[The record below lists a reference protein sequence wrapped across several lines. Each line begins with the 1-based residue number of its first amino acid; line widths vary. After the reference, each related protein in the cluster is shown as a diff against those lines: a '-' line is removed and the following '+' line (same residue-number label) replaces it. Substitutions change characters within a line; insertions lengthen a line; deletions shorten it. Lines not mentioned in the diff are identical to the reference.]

1 MRWLAALLILLA
13 TQLATSAQDSGG
25 GGSPRF
31 LEIETLNSGLPPL
44 DTYIDRDTPQ
54 GMMES
59 FIFAAE
65 RKDWETA
72 AHLLDL
78 SGVDPALQP
87 EMGPALAARLHE
99 VIEGALW
106 LDWGDLPD
114 RPDALAAN
122 VANENPMAGEPRRNI
137 RLAILELPDRPVS
150 IRIARLKPADED
162 PIWVFSQQTVDNIL
176 PLHEQFGPTRF
187 EQSLPD
193 FLQARAFW
201 TLAWWE
207 VIALPIVLLLAIGA
221 AALVYAGMGRAKR
234 NQPSQIAENIVD
246 TIQMPVALMVCV
258 GTFSLV
264 KSWLFTFS
272 GAVNTFLA
280 PLQSA
285 LFIIALALIAV
296 RIVDAILD
304 RVVRRNMEDLSDAEA
319 ADQRNLYTNI
329 SAARRV
335 AIVIAFLVGTAL
347 VLIQTNAFETLG
359 FSMLAS
365 AGAIGLI
372 LAFAARSVLA
382 DIMASLQIALAKTAR
397 IGDAVLYKGQWC
409 YVEKI
414 NFTYVQLKSWDN
426 RRIIVPVSELVSN
439 SFENWTKQDASL
451 IKSVELRLDHRADV
465 DRLREAFQQF
475 IDEADDVIDKDSA
488 KVQVIGQ
495 DVNGMLVWFLASAED
510 PVTGWAM
517 VCRLRETML
526 KAAARLDAETGN
538 GPIEGTPFLPR
549 EREMIVGGNDPA

>member
-1 MRWLAALLILLA
+1 MTRWLAAFLILLA
-13 TQLATSAQDSGG
+13 TLSGANAQDSG

-31 LEIETLNSGLPPL
+31 LEIETLNSGLPPA
-44 DTYIDRDTPQ
+44 DRYIDRDTPQ
-54 GMMES
+54 GMMET
-59 FIFAAE
+59 FILAAE
-65 RKDWETA
+65 REDWDTA
-72 AHLLDL
+72 AHMLDL
-78 SGVDPALQP
+78 SGVDPAIQP
-87 EMGPALAARLHE
+87 EMGPALAARLNE
-99 VIEGALW
+99 IIEGAMW

-114 RPDALAAN
+114 RPDALADN
-122 VANENPMAGEPRRNI
+122 VASENPLAGEPRRNI

-150 IRIARLKPADED
+150 IRIARVKPADGD
-162 PIWVFSQQTVDNIL
+162 PVWVFSEQTVGNIL
-176 PLHEQFGPTRF
+176 ALHEVFGPTRF
-187 EQSLPD
+187 EEALPQ
-193 FLQARAFW
+193 FLQERAFW

-207 VIALPIVLLLAIGA
+207 VIALPLVLLLAVGA
-221 AALVYAGMGRAKR
+221 AALAYAGMGRAKR

-272 GAVNTFLA
+272 GAVNIFLA

-296 RIVDAILD
+296 RIVDAVLD
-304 RVVRRNMEDLSDAEA
+304 RVVRRNMEELSESEA

-335 AIVIAFLVGTAL
+335 AIVLAFLVGTSL

-439 SFENWTKQDASL
+439 SFENWTKQDPSL

-465 DRLREAFQQF
+465 DRLREAFQKF
-475 IDEADDVIDKDSA
+475 IDESDDVIDKDSA

-495 DVNGMLVWFLASAED
+495 DATGILVWFLASAED
-510 PVTGWAM
+510 PSTGWAM
-517 VCRLRETML
+517 ECRLRETML
-526 KAAARLDAETGN
+526 KEVARLDAETGN
-538 GPIEGTPFLPR
+538 GPVEGTPFLPR
-549 EREMIVGGNDPA
+549 EREMIVGGIDPA

>member
-1 MRWLAALLILLA
+1 MTRWLATFLILLA
-13 TQLATSAQDSGG
+13 TPLATIAQESG

-31 LEIETLNSGLPPL
+31 LEIETLNSGLPPA

-54 GMMES
+54 GMMET
-59 FIFAAE
+59 FILAAE
-65 RKDWETA
+65 REDWDTA
-72 AHLLDL
+72 AHMLDL
-78 SGVDPALQP
+78 SGVDPAIQP
-87 EMGPALAARLHE
+87 EMGPALAARLNE
-99 VIEGALW
+99 VIEGAMW

-122 VANENPMAGEPRRNI
+122 VASENPMAGEPRRNI
-137 RLAILELPDRPVS
+137 RLAILQLPDRPVS
-150 IRIARLKPADED
+150 IRISRVKPED
-162 PIWVFSQQTVDNIL
+162 GDPVWVFSQQTVDNIL

-187 EQSLPD
+187 EQALPQA
-193 FLQARAFW
+193 LQERAFW

-207 VIALPIVLLLAIGA
+207 VIALPLVLLLAIGTA
-221 AALVYAGMGRAKR
+221 TLAYSGMGRAKR
-234 NQPSQIAENIVD
+234 NQPSQIAERIVD
-246 TIQMPVALMVCV
+246 TVQMPVALMVCV

-264 KSWLFTFS
+264 KTWLFTFS
-272 GAVNTFLA
+272 GAVNTFLR
-280 PLQSA
+280 PLETT

-296 RIVDAILD
+296 RIVDAVLD
-304 RVVRRNMEDLSDAEA
+304 RVVQRNMEDLSDSEA
-319 ADQRNLYTNI
+319 AEQRNLYTNI

-372 LAFAARSVLA
+372 LAFAARSVLG

-426 RRIIVPVSELVSN
+426 RRLIVPVSELVS
-439 SFENWTKQDASL
+439 STFENWTKQDASL

-475 IDEADDVIDKDSA
+475 VVESDDVIDKESA

-495 DVNGMLVWFLASAED
+495 DATGMLVWFLASAED
-510 PVTGWAM
+510 PASGWTM
-517 VCRLRETML
+517 ECRLRETML
-526 KAAARLDAETGN
+526 KAAARLDAEAGN
-538 GPIEGTPFLPR
+538 GPDEGTPFLPR
-549 EREMIVGGNDPA
+549 ERELIVGGRRPA

>member
-1 MRWLAALLILLA
+1 MRWLAAFLILLS
-13 TQLATSAQDSGG
+13 TQLAVSAQEGG
-25 GGSPRF
+25 PSPRY
-31 LEIETLNSGLPPL
+31 LEIEALNRGLPQA

-54 GMMES
+54 GMMET
-59 FIFAAE
+59 FLFAAE
-65 RKDWETA
+65 REDWETA
-72 AHLLDL
+72 AHTLDL
-78 SGVDPALQP
+78 SGVDPAVQA

-99 VIEGALW
+99 VIEGAMW
-106 LDWGDLPD
+106 IDWGDLPD

-122 VANENPMAGEPRRNI
+122 VASENPMAGEPRRNI
-137 RLAILELPDRPVS
+137 RLSILQLPDRPVS
-150 IRIARLKPADED
+150 IRIARVKSQDGD
-162 PIWVFSQQTVDNIL
+162 PVWVFSQQTVDNIL
-176 PLHEQFGPTRF
+176 PLHEEFGPTRF
-187 EQSLPD
+187 ELALPE

-207 VIALPIVLLLAIGA
+207 VIALPLVLLLAIGA
-221 AALVYAGMGRAKR
+221 AAAVYAGLNRAKR
-234 NQPSQIAENIVD
+234 KQPSQIAERIVD
-246 TIQMPVALMVCV
+246 AIQMPVALMVCV

-264 KSWLFTFS
+264 KTWLFTFS
-272 GAVNTFLA
+272 GAVNTLLR
-280 PLQSA
+280 PLESA

-304 RVVRRNMEDLSDAEA
+304 RVVRRNMEELSDSEA

-335 AIVIAFLVGTAL
+335 AIVIAFLLGTAL
-347 VLIQTNAFETLG
+347 VLIQINAFETLG

-365 AGAIGLI
+365 AGVLGLI
-372 LAFAARSVLA
+372 LAFAARSVLG

-397 IGDAVLYKGQWC
+397 IGDAVLYDGQWC

-426 RRIIVPVSELVSN
+426 RRLIVPVSQLVSN

-451 IKSVELRLDHRADV
+451 IKSVQLRLDHRADI

-475 IDEADDVIDKDSA
+475 VDEADDVIEKDSA
-488 KVQVIGQ
+488 KVQVIDQ
-495 DVNGMLVWFLASAED
+495 DADGMLVWFLASAED
-510 PVTGWAM
+510 PVAGWGMA
-517 VCRLRETML
+517 CRLREAML

-538 GPIEGTPFLPR
+538 GPVEGTPFLPR
-549 EREMIVGGNDPA
+549 ERELIVAGRRPA